1 MKNHHKKVSENRK
14 LLLCTV
20 LGKASTHTDNLVV
33 LYVISNNYIHLHTN
47 YIITYKSYIQLHFQR
62 VDGKFENICIDMF
75 FKF

>member
-33 LYVISNNYIHLHTN
+33 LYVISNNIHLHTN
-47 YIITYKSYIQLHFQR
+47 YIITYKSDIQLHFQR